1 MRNDQVSIANLWERF
16 ELTKMNKDLLLPLST
31 AELAFNNSDQTS
43 GSNDALLDD
52 LSKFSWDFG
61 KVPIKNGSKPRKI
74 TLSLKNVGGVQA
86 DWHFKMPNDSEIQM
100 ESWADPGTP
109 SEEQAFEKE
118 ILDRKIFEIE
128 PRRGSLA
135 PGEQMDL
142 NVLYYPKEVRK
153 HHLNIFFQIMNGK
166 PLAIRFEGETLH
178 RRAQLQLIKH
188 TYDLPPVPIGL
199 EWAITYPIEIKNL
212 GITKLKYQIDTSR
225 LEQLNAENHDFRVFE
240 IQNPEG
246 TLKSNEISYIFTLFR
261 PLEAKQYSLD
271 LPIKISDI
279 EGPST
284 EPYTLRLRG
293 TGYHLVSDRP
303 KEIQFYED
311 LPLCRAHLNDDGS
324 MAAFSTES
332 IDFGELETSEPSRRF
347 VILYNLNPSQK
358 LKFDF

>member
-1 MRNDQVSIANLWERF
+1 M
-16 ELTKMNKDLLLPLST
+16 
-31 AELAFNNSDQTS
+31 LA
-43 GSNDALLDD
+43 D
-52 LSKFSWDFG
+52 LSQFSWDFG
-61 KVPIKNGSKPRKI
+61 KLPIKNGSKPRRI

-86 DWHFKMPNDSEIQM
+86 DWNFKMPNDSEIQM

-109 SEEQAFEKE
+109 SQEQAFEKE
-118 ILDRKIFEIE
+118 ILDKKIFEIE

-153 HHLNIFFQIMNGK
+153 HHLGIFFQIMNGK
-166 PLAIRFEGETLH
+166 PLSIKFEGETLH

-199 EWAITYPIEIKNL
+199 EWAITYPIEVKNL
-212 GITKLKYQIDTSR
+212 GITKLKYRIDMTR

-246 TLKSNEISYIFTLFR
+246 TLKSNEISHIFTLFR
-261 PLEAKQYSLD
+261 PLEAKKYALD
-271 LPIKISDI
+271 LPVIISDI
-279 EGPST
+279 EGPSP
-284 EPYTLRLRG
+284 ESYTLRLRG
-293 TGYHLVSDRP
+293 TGYHLE
-303 KEIQFYED
+303 KEKPEEVQFYED
-311 LPLCRAHLNDDGS
+311 LPVCRAHLNDDGS

-332 IDFGELETSEPSRRF
+332 IDFGDIADHEPSNRF
-347 VILYNLNPSQK
+347 VILYNLNPTLK